1 MEYFIQVNNMP
12 NRNITA
18 LALSRL
24 GFTIEPMTESPANR
38 LKRARLAAGYKRA
51 IHFCDA
57 HKVHQGTYSKHETGR
72 RGLRLK
78 QAEDYAE
85 LLGNC
90 SAAWLLTG
98 EGRGPGFD
106 ANVAPAKLSQTTV
119 VGAVQ
124 AGEWHEAADWPDED
138 RYPVLTPLNG
148 FHETDLF
155 ALEVRGNS
163 INEVYPDGSIITCV
177 TLPALGREP
186 KDGELVICQRMDNFG
201 LLEATC
207 KRIRTAEDGV
217 RWLWPESDDPEHQT
231 PISMASESGEEV
243 VLRGVVIWGMRNEL
257 L

>member
-1 MEYFIQVNNMP
+1 MATP
-12 NRNITA
+12 TITK
-18 LALSRL
+18 
-24 GFTIEPMTESPANR
+24 MTETTADR
-38 LKRARLAAGYKRA
+38 LRRAREAAGYKRA
-51 IHFCDA
+51 VHFSAD
-57 HKVHQGTYSKHETGR
+57 HELTQSLYSQHESGSRPFEKHMTR
-72 RGLRLK
+72 
-78 QAEDYAE
+78 YAE